1 MGCWKV
7 LVVLFALVY
16 LLIAFSEA
24 FERMGCDS
32 LSMFPHYQVEITDE
46 YGIQHSF
53 VTDSIISHDPY
64 HVRFETYNGDTTF
77 YKKYTIVD
85 LKAQRE
91 ERRRE
96 EKERKERRKRG
107 E

>member
-32 LSMFPHYQVEITDE
+32 LSMYPHYQVTVINQ
-46 YGIQHSF
+46 YGNEDTF
-53 VTDSIISHDPY
+53 VTDSIFSHDAY
-64 HVRFETYNGDTTF
+64 HVRFETYDGDTTF
-77 YKKYTIVD
+77 YGYYKIED